1 MSYDETKLARIP
13 AILQS
18 PSKFVDDLPR
28 VSRADL
34 PDNEYDRR
42 CTICH
47 EDFKTVGQEVNGE
60 QAVKLSCGHV
70 FGKDCLLG
78 LLSNSRDS
86 TPPCPMCRTSLPQL
100 TTPDNEEETKC
111 THFLLWVVR
120 NYRHR
125 GAALDRLYQL
135 IGAVAQAREVL
146 LGFENWCNHENGG
159 LSTLDYRYMHLLEE
173 IAYIDIDGSHCPSEV
188 VQELHDGIHQIIMQ
202 YKEHPYRRFPRP
214 PMLGRRPRLLNILAI
229 HPSADLVGLEDGEVF
244 EGLDCELGDRT
255 SMSSSLPLWVCN
267 LFEQDFADI
276 PRGELFEELRSR
288 RFAYAIR
295 NGWLPVPLLTQF
307 TASQVDDEMIQEY
320 TRAHA
325 TVGDSGRQREY
336 HWMMNGASDTLE
348 YLLIDFK

>member
-13 AILQS
+13 TILQS

-34 PDNEYDRR
+34 PDSEYDRK

-47 EDFKTVGQEVNGE
+47 EDFKTVDQEVNGE

-100 TTPDNEEETKC
+100 ITPDNEVETKC

-120 NYRHR
+120 KYRHR

-135 IGAVAQAREVL
+135 IEAVSQARKVL

-159 LSTLDYRYMHLLEE
+159 LSTLDYRYMHLLEQ
-173 IAYIDIDGSHCPSEV
+173 IAYIDIDDSHCPSEIIEEV
-188 VQELHDGIHQIIMQ
+188 HDRFDQIMME
-202 YKEHPYRRFPRP
+202 YKEQPYRRAPLP
-214 PMLGRRPRLLNILAI
+214 PMIGRRPRILNIR
-229 HPSADLVGLEDGEVF
+229 HERDVF

-276 PRGELFEELRSR
+276 PRDELFDELRSR
-288 RFAYAIR
+288 RFAYPVR
-295 NGWLPVPLLTQF
+295 YGLLPLPLLTQL
-307 TASQVDDEMIQEY
+307 TASQVDDETIEEY
-320 TRAHA
+320 TRAHTA
-325 TVGDSGRQREY
+325 VGDRSRQPEY
-336 HWMMNGASDTLE
+336 QFMMNRASDTLQ
-348 YLLIDFK
+348 YMWVG

>member
-34 PDNEYDRR
+34 PDSEYDRR

-47 EDFKTVGQEVNGE
+47 EDFKTVEQEVNGE

-70 FGKDCLLG
+70 FGRDCLLG

-100 TTPDNEEETKC
+100 ILPDNEVEMKC

-120 NYRHR
+120 KYRHR

-135 IGAVAQAREVL
+135 IEAVSHARKVL

-159 LSTLDYRYMHLLEE
+159 LSTLDYRYMHLLEQ
-173 IAYIDIDGSHCPSEV
+173 IAYIDIDGSRCPSEV
-188 VQELHDGIHQIIMQ
+188 VEELHDSLDQIMWK
-202 YKEHPYRRFPRP
+202 YKEQPYRRAPLP
-214 PMLGRRPRLLNILAI
+214 PMIGRRPRILNIR
-229 HPSADLVGLEDGEVF
+229 HERDVF

-276 PRGELFEELRSR
+276 PRDELFEELRSR
-288 RFAYAIR
+288 RFAYAVR
-295 NGWLPVPLLTQF
+295 HGLLPLPLLTQF
-307 TASQVDDEMIQEY
+307 TASQVNDETIEEY
-320 TRAHA
+320 TRAHTA
-325 TVGDSGRQREY
+325 VRDRGRQREY
-336 HWMMNGASDTLE
+336 QFMMNRASDTLQ
-348 YLLIDFK
+348 YMWLG